1 MALKFSLKKK
11 YMKRKDFEIIT
22 NHIKSSKLHSK
33 IKKFFSQKDL
43 NNILKFMVKD
53 KKNVSNLINL
63 ILLKRIGKTIINKKF
78 TLNELRFFLKKELSN

>member
-1 MALKFSLKKK
+1 
-11 YMKRKDFEIIT
+11 
-22 NHIKSSKLHSK
+22 
-33 IKKFFSQKDL
+33 
-43 NNILKFMVKD
+43 MVKD